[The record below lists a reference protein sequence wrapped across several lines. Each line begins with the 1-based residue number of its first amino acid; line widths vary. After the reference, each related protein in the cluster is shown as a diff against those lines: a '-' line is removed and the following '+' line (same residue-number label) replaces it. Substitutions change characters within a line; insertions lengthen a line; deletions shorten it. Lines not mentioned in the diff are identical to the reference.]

1 MLHSEYDR
9 AAVEAYVENWLG
21 QSDTCYSKD
30 MQLQNDKSY
39 IMSLLTVLA
48 SSDRNAR
55 YTVKELGGSFT
66 ENEYSVPQLQISRK
80 GEKK

>member
-1 MLHSEYDR
+1 
-9 AAVEAYVENWLG
+9 
-21 QSDTCYSKD
+21 
-30 MQLQNDKSY
+30 MQFQDDKAY

-66 ENEYSVPQLQISRK
+66 ENEYTVPQLQISRK
-80 GEKK
+80 EEKK

>member
-1 MLHSEYDR
+1 
-9 AAVEAYVENWLG
+9 
-21 QSDTCYSKD
+21 
-30 MQLQNDKSY
+30 MQLQDDKAY

-66 ENEYSVPQLQISRK
+66 ENVYSVPQLQISRK